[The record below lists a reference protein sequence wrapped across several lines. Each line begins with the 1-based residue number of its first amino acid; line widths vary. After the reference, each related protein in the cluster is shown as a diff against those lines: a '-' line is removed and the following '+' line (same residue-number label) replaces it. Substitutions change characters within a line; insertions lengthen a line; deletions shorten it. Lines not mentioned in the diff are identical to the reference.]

1 MEFDTNPHHCGSHR
15 TEAPMPGTRS
25 PVESTKRGKEPSCRK
40 CIQGRCSSCWK
51 VHLFPLTSQK
61 CCGKIWQTSTQ
72 STFPFPSLWGFFF
85 GTNPHFI
92 YGAEANKVE
101 ILPVAGGGDGD
112 PHTTRFPG
120 VLSKH
125 KTQVKGLMTKL
136 SFGTGQPWFH
146 LPGERGREEGQLAWQ
161 SRLNN

>member
-1 MEFDTNPHHCGSHR
+1 MKEMHPRKVQLMLKSAFIPINLA
-15 TEAPMPGTRS
+15 EMLWENLANFN
-25 PVESTKRGKEPSCRK
+25 TKHFSL
-40 CIQGRCSSCWK
+40 S
-51 VHLFPLTSQK
+51 FPLR
-61 CCGKIWQTSTQ
+61 
-72 STFPFPSLWGFFF
+72 FFF

-136 SFGTGQPWFH
+136 SFGTGQP
-146 LPGERGREEGQLAWQ
+146 
-161 SRLNN
+161 